1 MPVHIGEAADTAFA
15 TRLRQAMAED
25 NSLKHMPRIH
35 YVTDARLTAL
45 AASQCP
51 WPSMPRARLLIK
63 FAMDTVGAVYHT
75 VRRSEIYGGLKV
87 HYQNLASG
95 VPGVQDTVY
104 GYKLWALFA
113 LGEVYSC
120 RTPASSPDHFPG
132 LAYFSQACR
141 ILREFRERPLFD
153 DIEVFL
159 LLVGLGVF
167 PCGRLSQQTRLT
179 HDVYS
184 HCTR

>member
-45 AASQCP
+45 AASQCA

-75 VRRSEIYGGLKV
+75 VRRSEIYGGLKG

-95 VPGVQDTVY
+95 MPGVQDTVY

-159 LLVGLGVF
+159 LLVSL
-167 PCGRLSQQTRLT
+167 
-179 HDVYS
+179 
-184 HCTR
+184 